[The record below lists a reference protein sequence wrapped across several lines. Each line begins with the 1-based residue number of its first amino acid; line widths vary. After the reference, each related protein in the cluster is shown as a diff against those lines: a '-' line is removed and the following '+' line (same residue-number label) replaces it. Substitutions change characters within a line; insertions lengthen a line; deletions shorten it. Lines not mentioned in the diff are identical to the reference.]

1 LRSVSESG
9 EEFFWSTTLSNWTPF
24 CDLQHA
30 PGNEFKFTFFPTAAE
45 RVLSAAT
52 HGRPASAQL
61 QQFKIHF
68 WISFVLTAAA
78 AAAAESSIF
87 I

>member
-1 LRSVSESG
+1 MNSSSLFSPQQQPPREC
-9 EEFFWSTTLSNWTPF
+9 WP
-24 CDLQHA
+24 A
-30 PGNEFKFTFFPTAAE
+30 
-45 RVLSAAT
+45 
-52 HGRPASAQL
+52 GRLQL

-78 AAAAESSIF
+78 AETTAAASSIF